1 MKLFTWHS
9 TAIWTALSLLF
20 LLLALLF
27 GPARALAGG
36 VGQGVGLVLY
46 EVTEDMY
53 LCVDD
58 NCTQFTSDVTKA
70 TRRQAVAQL
79 SGIAKLGTPLCPWEV
94 LVVAAG
100 AKGCV
105 VNASG
110 GDNLSLRDGKGSV
123 AGKFAVVVQ
132 GDNKADAPEFVVM
145 TGSFGGGADLSP
157 AFAGVAPLGRIAD
170 GQGFVD
176 QTGQTFTFT
185 GTFRLPFALDPQGGR
200 AKPRQHQNAYYLD
213 DYRTPVPVLAGERS
227 IGWPTVRLEIKF

>member
-1 MKLFTWHS
+1 MRFRLAPALQFLQSRMQPMIDRHRGRGDKAMKLFTWHS

-27 GPARALAGG
+27 GPARALAG
-36 VGQGVGLVLY
+36 
-46 EVTEDMY
+46 
-53 LCVDD
+53 
-58 NCTQFTSDVTKA
+58 
-70 TRRQAVAQL
+70 
-79 SGIAKLGTPLCPWEV
+79 
-94 LVVAAG
+94 
-100 AKGCV
+100 
-105 VNASG
+105 
-110 GDNLSLRDGKGSV
+110 
-123 AGKFAVVVQ
+123 
-132 GDNKADAPEFVVM
+132 
-145 TGSFGGGADLSP
+145 
-157 AFAGVAPLGRIAD
+157 VAPLGPIAD